1 MKLRFFDQ
9 SVRVRLSQPEVA
21 RLAETGRLSE
31 RLAFAAGQTLEYT
44 VQTGTALAVA
54 FDQAGI
60 VITLPAAETA
70 RWAGNSET
78 AISGASGPL
87 NVSVEKD
94 FQCLHGP
101 ESENADAFPN
111 PAARR

>member
-1 MKLRFFDQ
+1 MKLRFSDQ
-9 SVRVRLSQPEVA
+9 SVRLRLSRPEVA
-21 RLAETGRLSE
+21 RLAGEGRLSE
-31 RLAFAAGQTLEYT
+31 RLTFPAGQTLEYS
-44 VQTGTALAVA
+44 VETGPALAVS
-54 FDQAGI
+54 FDSARLA
-60 VITLPAAETA
+60 ITLPAGEA
-70 RWAGNSET
+70 RNWAQGDAV

-87 NVSVEKD
+87 KISVEKD